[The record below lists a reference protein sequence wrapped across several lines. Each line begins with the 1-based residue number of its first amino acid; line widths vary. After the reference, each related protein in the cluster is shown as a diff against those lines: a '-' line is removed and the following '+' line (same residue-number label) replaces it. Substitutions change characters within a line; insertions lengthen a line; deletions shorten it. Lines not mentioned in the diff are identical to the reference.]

1 MKPDWWGSFIDLKS
15 SQSIEIKRQKLVMY
29 FSSYIGGLI
38 LLLFSM
44 QHFENENSLLFSI
57 LLISAAVVLSNVVF
71 SHFHHYFKVSLYI
84 TGIGVSG
91 LVLGLVITGGH
102 ENTALYWLFPFPLV
116 YFILFGYRLGLIVNL
131 VLFTVILQFL
141 YQPQWLLAEY
151 RTDEKS
157 RFIASYLVTVFLS
170 FVAEYFRFRS
180 HKELSSI
187 NLHRQKQ
194 ANMDP
199 LTKLPNRRFLDSV
212 YFTKIKPENS
222 DSFPLTV
229 IVADLDFF
237 KKVNDN
243 YGHDIGDKVLIH
255 VADLLKTHVRTLDVV
270 ARVGGE
276 EFLILLPH
284 THLVDALNVAEK
296 IRACIEAHPFQCP
309 EERECRIDMTVSIG
323 VAEAEAYEQLNEAI
337 LSADEHLFT
346 AKRNGRNCVK
356 SQVN

>member
-38 LLLFSM
+38 LLLFSL

-57 LLISAAVVLSNVVF
+57 LLTSAAVVLSNVVL
-71 SHFHHYFKVSLYI
+71 SHFHRYFKVSLYI
-84 TGIGVSG
+84 TGAGVSG
-91 LVLGLVITGGH
+91 LILGLVITGGH

-116 YFILFGYRLGLIVNL
+116 YFILFGYRQGLIVNL
-131 VLFTVILQFL
+131 ALFAVVLQLL

-157 RFIASYLVTVFLS
+157 RFIASYLVTVFLA

-212 YFTKIKPENS
+212 YFNKTKNA
-222 DSFPLTV
+222 DSGRFPMTV

-255 VADLLKTHVRTLDVV
+255 VADLFKTHVRELDVV

-284 THLVDALNVAEK
+284 TQLVDALNVAEK
-296 IRACIEAHPFQCP
+296 IRACIAAHPYQCI
-309 EERECRIDMTVSIG
+309 EEKECRIEMTVSIG
-323 VAEAEAYEQLNEAI
+323 VAEATTIEQLNEAI
-337 LSADEHLFT
+337 LCADEHLYA
-346 AKRNGRNCVK
+346 AKRNGRNCVIH
-356 SQVN
+356 QTY